1 MSIYLM
7 PTYIIKIWPKLIA
20 ITVAPLGFVIM
31 AFMAVFRLSFSD
43 YAYSGYYRSF
53 TDLVLI
59 ASVDSAV
66 AGFILALFYI
76 FLLRWLHLSGDICWG
91 FAFIISW
98 QVGFVVFTMSD
109 MVIYLKNIVEHLLF
123 MDDFHLS
130 YAHVEPPVEGQTIA
144 VRDFII
150 IVVFFIGNAVA
161 SGALAFIFSGIFSVM
176 KSYSS

>member
-1 MSIYLM
+1 MSIYL
-7 PTYIIKIWPKLIA
+7 IKRWPKLIA
-20 ITVAPLGFVIM
+20 ITVAPLGFVIV

-59 ASVDSAV
+59 AFVDSAV

-76 FLLRWLHLSGDICWG
+76 FLLRRLHLPGNFYWG
-91 FAFIISW
+91 VAFIMAW
-98 QVGFVVFTMSD
+98 QVGFVIFTMSD
-109 MVIYLKNIVEHLLF
+109 MVMHLKNIVEHILF
-123 MDDFHLS
+123 MNDFHLN
-130 YAHVEPPVEGQTIA
+130 YAHVETPVEGQATA

-150 IVVFFIGNAVA
+150 SVLFFIGNAVV
-161 SGALAFIFSGIFSVM
+161 SGALAFIFSGVFSVIK

>member
-1 MSIYLM
+1 M
-7 PTYIIKIWPKLIA
+7 PIYIIKIWPKLIA

-109 MVIYLKNIVEHLLF
+109 MVIHLKNIVEHLLF
-123 MDDFHLS
+123 VDNFHLS
-130 YAHVEPPVEGQTIA
+130 YAHVEPPVEGQATV
-144 VRDFII
+144 VRDFIMS
-150 IVVFFIGNAVA
+150 VLFFISNTVI
-161 SGALAFIFSGIFSVM
+161 SGMAAFIFSRLLGAIR
-176 KSYSS
+176 KKEGL